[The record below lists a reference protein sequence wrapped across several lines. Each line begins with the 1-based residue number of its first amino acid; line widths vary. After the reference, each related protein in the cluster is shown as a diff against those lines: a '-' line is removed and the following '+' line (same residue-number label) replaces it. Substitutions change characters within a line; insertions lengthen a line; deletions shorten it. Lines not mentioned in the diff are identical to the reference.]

1 LSDCPPSGTCTATRL
16 VEITPLQEI
25 FEDRITQLDL
35 RLTKV
40 FRFGGARVQG
50 MADVYNIFNAAAATG
65 VSTRYAGPFWLF
77 PYQIMGGRLFKF
89 GATFDW

>member
-1 LSDCPPSGTCTATRL
+1 
-16 VEITPLQEI
+16 
-25 FEDRITQLDL
+25 
-35 RLTKV
+35 
-40 FRFGGARVQG
+40 

-89 GATFDW
+89 GAQFDW